1 MEDHYISE
9 SNHSL
14 SCTVVYDANSTIYLE
29 LQFCNNNTFKPITTD
44 PLFTLR
50 QFPELKV
57 VGLCIRQR
65 TVLYTFNFTQVS
77 AGLFLRCSV
86 TDYSLNINKTTE
98 CVPLFL
104 QPPGNCF
111 TICYFL
117 FWCATF
123 WKYNLLCSIRFERE
137 RIKNWI
143 KIISNQEL
151 MEILSITWYIGNSF
165 TVYPLHQSSFIS
177 LITSHFNTNAL

>member
-1 MEDHYISE
+1 MYNIIVYNNCLFLQPIFLNVYSSLKFLVDSFIASFVYCPCFIPLVAPPRISNFLVEDHYISE

-14 SCTVVYDANSTIYLE
+14 SCTVVYDANSTINVE

-44 PLFTLR
+44 PVFTLR

-104 QPPGNCF
+104 QPPGN
-111 TICYFL
+111 
-117 FWCATF
+117 
-123 WKYNLLCSIRFERE
+123 
-137 RIKNWI
+137 
-143 KIISNQEL
+143 
-151 MEILSITWYIGNSF
+151 SF
-165 TVYPLHQSSFIS
+165 K
-177 LITSHFNTNAL
+177 